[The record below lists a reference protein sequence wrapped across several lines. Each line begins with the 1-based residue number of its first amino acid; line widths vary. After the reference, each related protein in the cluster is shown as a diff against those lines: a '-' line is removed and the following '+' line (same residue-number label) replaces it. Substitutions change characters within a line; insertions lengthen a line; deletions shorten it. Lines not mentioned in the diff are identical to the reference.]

1 MSLPHAILTSLLEK
15 PCTGAELARRFD
27 KSIGHFWQA
36 THQQIYRDL
45 AKLEG
50 AGWIAARGLATAR
63 GSQRH
68 FDVLPGGRAELERWT
83 SVAEDPRPIRDEL
96 LVRLR
101 AAAVLGT
108 VDVRGEILRHR
119 GLHEAALAGYRVI
132 EARDFPPGR
141 ELNRAGNLQYAVLA
155 AGIAFE
161 EAWLAWCGET
171 LQRGESLQCG
181 EVLQNEEDPAERG

>member
-50 AGWIAARGLATAR
+50 VGWIAARGQATAR

-68 FDVLPGGRAELERWT
+68 FDVLPGGRAELERW
-83 SVAEDPRPIRDEL
+83 SSLAADPRPIRDEL

-108 VDVRGEILRHR
+108 VDVRGEIVRHR
-119 GLHEAALAGYRVI
+119 GLHEAALAEYRAI
-132 EARDFPPGR
+132 EARDFPLGVGR
-141 ELNRAGNLQYAVLA
+141 DRAGDLQYAVLA

-171 LQRGESLQCG
+171 LKCG
-181 EVLQNEEDPAERG
+181 ETPQMAGDGLGPVG